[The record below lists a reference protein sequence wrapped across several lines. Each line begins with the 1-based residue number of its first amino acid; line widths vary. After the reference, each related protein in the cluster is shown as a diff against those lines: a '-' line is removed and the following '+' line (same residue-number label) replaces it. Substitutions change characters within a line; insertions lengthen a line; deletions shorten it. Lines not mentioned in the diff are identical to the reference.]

1 MLLVQPPSPVR
12 DVISL
17 EGTEIPLNLAYL
29 AAAIQ
34 HPRKVIDAYGSPIEA
49 HVKDFGENEAP
60 KAQILD
66 MQLYHYPWKILKK
79 VIRSFKPDIMGI
91 TAVTVQASFV
101 EDVARI
107 GKDLQEDLLTV
118 FGGVHASAL
127 VEKSLREMP
136 SIDVIVSGE
145 GEVTFLEICS
155 LRAQIS
161 SIPNREIIF
170 KTFKDVAG
178 IGIRE
183 EYGSGMWTSPARPLI
198 KYLDL
203 LPFPSRELLQNNIY
217 RPLFVNYKTLPSTG
231 ILSSRG
237 CPYNCSFC
245 SKAVFK
251 NSFRLRSPHNVL
263 DEMKTCEKQF
273 GMRDFRFF
281 DDAVT
286 INKKWLKT
294 FCKLLIDE
302 GSRFSWNAFSRV
314 SDVSYPLLRLMK
326 DAGCYHVKYGV
337 ETGSPL
343 ILQKMQKKTTLQ
355 QARDAIKNTE
365 RAGLESIANFILNY
379 PGESMQSI
387 NKTIAFAKE
396 LNPTYAQF
404 FMLKPLPGSRLYM
417 EALSRNT
424 IMHENWKLYGEED
437 PPLLRDQHPEE
448 AVRGLLRRAYNQ
460 YYLRPRY
467 LISRAKAFL
476 RFPSLCKVRQLMGG
490 IKTFIP
496 RGRISR
502 E

>member
-1 MLLVQPPSPVR
+1 MRLLLVQPPSPTR

-34 HPRKVIDAYGSPIEA
+34 HPEKIVEAYGYPVETHI
-49 HVKDFGENEAP
+49 KDFADHEHARTH
-60 KAQILD
+60 ILD
-66 MQLYHYPWKILKK
+66 MQLYRHPWDVLRKEIS
-79 VIRSFKPDIMGI
+79 SFKPDIMGI

-101 EDVARI
+101 EDVARA
-107 GKDLQEDLLTV
+107 GKDYQESLLTV

-136 SIDVIVSGE
+136 SIDMVVSGE

-155 LRAQIS
+155 LFTRIS
-161 SIPNREIIF
+161 GKTGREAIF
-170 KTFKDVAG
+170 KVFKGVAG
-178 IGIRE
+178 IGIRDDH
-183 EYGSGMWTSPARPLI
+183 GHGIMICPARPLI
-198 KYLDL
+198 KKLDS
-203 LPFPSRELLQNNIY
+203 LPFPSRELLQNEIY

-251 NSFRLRSPHNVL
+251 NSFRLRSPSNVL
-263 DEMKTCEKQF
+263 EEMKTCEKQF
-273 GMRDFRFF
+273 GIRDFRFY

-286 INKKWLKT
+286 INKRWLKA
-294 FCKLLIDE
+294 FCKLLIDY
-302 GSRFSWNAFSRV
+302 GSRYSWNAFSRV
-314 SDVSYPLLRLMK
+314 SDVSYPILRLMK
-326 DAGCYHVKYGV
+326 DAGCYHIKYGV

-343 ILQKMQKKTTLQ
+343 ILKRMQKKTTLQ
-355 QARDAIKNTE
+355 QARDAIRNTE

-379 PGESMQSI
+379 PGESVHSI

-404 FMLKPLPGSRLYM
+404 FMLKPLPGSRLYI
-417 EALSRNT
+417 EAIARDMVL
-424 IMHENWKLYGEED
+424 HENWKLYGEED

-448 AVRGLLRRAYNQ
+448 EVRDLLRRAYNQ

-467 LISRAKAFL
+467 ILSRAKAFL
-476 RFPSLCKVRQLMGG
+476 RFPSLFKLRQLIGG
-490 IKTFIP
+490 IKTFFP
-496 RGRISR
+496 
-502 E
+502 